1 LDSGWW
7 VVVRLEN
14 AVGGNVAG
22 DTKTNV
28 KHTQKCIGTQIAM
41 KSEIKGGAGRERK
54 REKN

>member
-1 LDSGWW
+1 

-41 KSEIKGGAGRERK
+41 KSEIKRGAGRERK